1 LINEQVDDIEQ
12 WLTTK
17 GSTLW
22 ADWIVTSPDGRKQ
35 AAEWFAKEMLDF
47 AIWRSN
53 LKRNKL
59 SQMLVN
65 DNFHNGA
72 FTVDV

>member
-1 LINEQVDDIEQ
+1 MIDGQINEIEQ
-12 WLTTK
+12 WLGTK

-22 ADWIVTSPDGRKQ
+22 ADWIVTSPDGRRQ
-35 AAEWFAKEMLDF
+35 AAEWFAKEMLEF
-47 AIWRSN
+47 AIWRSDK
-53 LKRNKL
+53 KRTRL